1 MAYITVDTKLVVLL
15 GTPLR
20 QSVSYLAQNRVYER
34 LGLDYYYIPVEVKSS
49 DQLRTVVA
57 GLKQMNLGGLAVTKP
72 YKETILQYLDGM
84 DETARQMGACN
95 TVVVR
100 DGAWIGYNTDGMGCA
115 RSLKEEQGFDPA
127 GKHIFSHIEWHMK
140 GYLIELS
147 PTGKQPELIFASL
160 EEVEDTYSLPTAFRT
175 YREKMRKILNKQ
187 KEGGVSEKKGVL

>member
-115 RSLKEEQGFDPA
+115 RS
-127 GKHIFSHIEWHMK
+127 
-140 GYLIELS
+140 
-147 PTGKQPELIFASL
+147 
-160 EEVEDTYSLPTAFRT
+160 
-175 YREKMRKILNKQ
+175 
-187 KEGGVSEKKGVL
+187 